1 MNKERRIH
9 KLNKELEW
17 RKRQCVRIAAVARK
31 HMRQAEYL
39 VNLLDNISEEIDKI
53 HEEIERLSESNN

>member
-9 KLNKELEW
+9 KLDKELAW
-17 RKRQCVRIAAVARK
+17 RKRQCARIAVVAQK

-39 VNLLDNISEEIDKI
+39 INLLDNISEEIDKI
-53 HEEIERLSESNN
+53 HKEIEKLSNN